1 MARDHARVLIRI
13 WADEDWKALT
23 STEQWLYELLL
34 SQEGINRAGLI
45 DLHPRRWSQLAS
57 DMTIETIQK
66 ALRGLENARFVAVD
80 TDTEE
85 VLVRSFIR
93 NDGVVRQPN
102 VLKNALNSARQ
113 VQSRRLRE
121 ILAEELR
128 RMIDFIPLDRR
139 DRETNREGVLQ
150 VADLLFHPNAKG
162 SANPSRNPSANP
174 SDRDQVHHAENP
186 TSQAP
191 SEPFPEGFGEPF
203 PEPFAEP
210 PGEGEGVGE
219 VVKSPKP
226 VVATRTRDQ
235 PRPTAE
241 QLAKTATDPA
251 TYGLISAW
259 RSTHQPPY
267 RADVYTAISKHVAA
281 LIASNGDRDAI
292 KAALAEWDRRADAK
306 PGLFPHLYDDALHQ
320 RRPGAAQKP
329 VVVNGAP
336 TVPVEQIPD
345 DAINPDEILGRDYWT
360 PPTPPRDI
368 DEGPEDVL
376 DAWVKARVDEHRAD
390 RVAEARRA
398 LIRRQNRSTA

>member
-45 DLHPRRWSQLAS
+45 DLHPRRWAQLAS

-80 TDTEE
+80 ADTEE

-162 SANPSRNPSANP
+162 SPNPSRNPSSNP
-174 SDRDQVHHAENP
+174 SDGDQVHHAENS

-191 SEPFPEGFGEPF
+191 SEPFPEPF

-219 VVKSPKP
+219 VVKSLKP

-235 PRPTAE
+235 PRATAE

-251 TYGLISAW
+251 TYRLIATW
-259 RSTHQPPY
+259 RGTHQPPY
-267 RADVYTAISKHVAA
+267 RADVYTAISKHVAG
-281 LIASNGDRDAI
+281 LIATGGDHDAIRDA
-292 KAALAEWDRRADAK
+292 LVEWDTRADAK
-306 PGLFPHLYDDALHQ
+306 PGLIPHLYDDALHN
-320 RRPGAAQKP
+320 RRPGAAGKP
-329 VVVNGAP
+329 AIVNGAP
-336 TVPVEQIPD
+336 TMPVEQIPD
-345 DAINPDEILGRDYWT
+345 TAIDPDEILGRDYWT
-360 PPTPPRDI
+360 PPVPPRDI
-368 DEGPEDVL
+368 DEGPAAEL
-376 DAWVKARVDEHRAD
+376 DAWVAARVTEHRAD